1 MTIAVSFLSP
11 ENQNRHQVGFVQHQ
25 PWVILLGKGTDFY
38 SLNPAM
44 TTSGF
49 ILPDDGGGR
58 VCQGCTASEFDYI
71 LTLFTYSCYT
81 DRRSLFRGDALFVA
95 AQTLDHQT
103 VTIEFPRVP
112 YRLYL
117 TPSDF
122 RVRTLSIGFA
132 DGTER

>member
-1 MTIAVSFLSP
+1 M
-11 ENQNRHQVGFVQHQ
+11 
-25 PWVILLGKGTDFY
+25 LLGSFSSDDGNGSENVSIKMKSRFFN
-38 SLNPAM
+38 L
-44 TTSGF
+44 